1 MIRFATEADTP
12 AVRALWDTCFP
23 DDSGF
28 NPYFFAHRYDP
39 TQTLLLLEGESLLAM
54 VQMLPYDMRLA
65 ERDVTATYI
74 YGACT
79 APEAR
84 RRGLMA
90 QLLCASFAWDKAHG
104 RAASIL
110 IPQEAWLFDFYA
122 KYGYEPC
129 FYVAESVFT
138 QTCVDETLSVRVC
151 GERDIIA
158 VQALYE
164 QQMRGISPYVRRSA
178 AQWQEQFALF
188 AALGGVL
195 YGAFNA
201 DDLRAYAFVWN
212 DAQSPWAQ
220 EVVSRHDDDACVLL
234 NGICR
239 RLKCDALR
247 LVAPGCDRALGV
259 AKFYDATVPSTGYMN
274 LMWN

>member
-1 MIRFATEADTP
+1 MIRFATAADTL
-12 AVRALWDTCFP
+12 AVRALWETCFP

-28 NPYFFAHRYDP
+28 NPYFFTHRYDP
-39 TQTLLLLEGESLLAM
+39 AQTLLFVEGSSLLAM
-54 VQMLPYDMRLA
+54 VQMLPYDMRVA
-65 ERDVTATYI
+65 DRDVTVTYI

-90 QLLCASFAWDKAHG
+90 QLLSASFAWDETHG

-122 KYGYEPC
+122 KYGYQSC
-129 FYVAESVFT
+129 FYVTESIYTGV
-138 QTCVDETLSVRVC
+138 QTDEALSVRVC
-151 GERDIIA
+151 GEQDIAA

-164 QQMRGISPYVRRSA
+164 QQMKRLSPHICRSE
-178 AQWQEQFALF
+178 AQWKEQLELF
-188 AALGGVL
+188 SALGGAL
-195 YGAFNA
+195 YGVF
-201 DDLRAYAFVWN
+201 DDDGLHAYAFVWH
-212 DAQSPWAQ
+212 DAQSSWAQ
-220 EVVSRHDDDACVLL
+220 EVVSRHDDDACILL

-247 LVAPGCDRALGV
+247 LVAPGNDRALGV